1 MNFPG
6 LNARND
12 VPKWQRLHQTHDG
25 LRQWEKV
32 RRRKTAENESDPQ
45 TDTFLHQGPRAKAM
59 LYPYYALLI
68 FTTTGTCGSDEDTC
82 HPY

>member
-1 MNFPG
+1 MPETTCQSG
-6 LNARND
+6 KDYIRLMTASDSGKRCVGGRRQRMAR
-12 VPKWQRLHQTHDG
+12 G
-25 LRQWEKV
+25 G
-32 RRRKTAENESDPQ
+32 SDPQ

>member
-25 LRQWEKV
+25 LRQWEK
-32 RRRKTAENESDPQ
+32 
-45 TDTFLHQGPRAKAM
+45 GPRAKAM

-68 FTTTGTCGSDEDTC
+68 FTTTGAMYMMTRKVLGYNTVWEPSKKEES
-82 HPY
+82 